1 MMLVNEILRRTAY
14 FGIRIFTSIS
24 LALMSLL
31 ATSPV
36 VLLVLS
42 IMDVAKIIPSF
53 IQGRYLMCWLIVS
66 IPVFIGFNIYVDY
79 RIHSTRRKSKNNK
92 QGSNDQ

>member
-1 MMLVNEILRRTAY
+1 MMLVNEVLRRVAY
-14 FGIRIFTSIS
+14 FSVRIATSIS

-36 VLLVLS
+36 VLLILS
-42 IMDVAKIIPSF
+42 IMDAAKIIPSF
-53 IQGRYLMCWLIVS
+53 MQGRYLLCWLIIS

-79 RIHSTRRKSKNNK
+79 RILNTRRKSKNNK
-92 QGSNDQ
+92 QNSND

>member
-1 MMLVNEILRRTAY
+1 MMLVNEILRRVAY

-36 VLLVLS
+36 LLLVLS
-42 IMDVAKIIPSF
+42 IMDAAKRIPSF
-53 IQGRYLMCWLIVS
+53 VQGRYLMCWLIVS